1 MPTMSREELIVAIGE
16 GRIAAVTIDT
26 TVFDS
31 KQKDF
36 RRTDFRSIAQIKTRN
51 TPILITDV
59 IASEMMSH
67 LEVEAADTQRALKT
81 TLRNNNLK
89 WYRQSPGG
97 EQATLFLDKDPAE
110 FAKSEFDD
118 FVATVGAEVIK
129 VADTPDGL
137 TELFRRYFAVE
148 TPFAKKETRK
158 KEFPDAAALLCLEA
172 YAKRRKKLVMCIA
185 QDKAW
190 KDFCEKSDH
199 LVAVFPLNEALGTY
213 SEAYKDADL
222 ADKIVELW
230 KAGEQEDFEHE
241 VRRAII
247 DRLSYVDYE
256 VEADCA
262 VEYEAEP
269 MDAQL
274 VEILMDTLTD
284 PIVLAADEDK
294 VTFSIEVDIKAK
306 FEASF
311 SFSVW
316 DSVDREHVGMGSEWA
331 DRTREVTM
339 YLTVV
344 ADRDVSDGIE
354 FHEVSVAHRSFTVD
368 FGYVDPFP
376 QEEPDE

>member
-1 MPTMSREELIVAIGE
+1 MPTMSREELIGAIGE

-81 TLRNNNLK
+81 ALRSNNLK
-89 WYRQSPGG
+89 WYRQSPAG
-97 EQATLFLDKDPAE
+97 EHATLFIDKDPAA
-110 FAKSEFDD
+110 FAKAEFDD
-118 FVATVGAEVIK
+118 FVAAVGAEVIK

-137 TELFRRYFAVE
+137 SELFRRYFSVE

-172 YAKRRKKLVMCIA
+172 YAKQRKKLIMCIA

-190 KDFCEKSDH
+190 KEFCEKSDH
-199 LVAVFPLNEALGTY
+199 LVAVFPLNDALGTY
-213 SEAYKDADL
+213 SEAFKDADL

-230 KAGEQEDFEHE
+230 EDGGQEDFEQE
-241 VRRAII
+241 VRNAIV

-262 VEYEAEP
+262 VEFEAEP

-274 VEILMDTLTD
+274 IEIIMGTLTA
-284 PIVLAADEDK
+284 PTVLAADEDK
-294 VTFSIEVDIKAK
+294 VTFSIEVDIKAT
-306 FEASF
+306 FEAHF
-311 SFSVW
+311 NFSVW

-331 DRTREVTM
+331 ERTREVTM
-339 YLTVV
+339 YLTIV
-344 ADRDVSDGIE
+344 ADRDVSEGIQ
-354 FHEVSVAHRSFTVD
+354 FHEVSVSHRSFTVD

-376 QEEPDE
+376 DEGPDD